1 MLKRTLTPP
10 DDALSDSALAP
21 TSSLKDAVSAE
32 KSEGSLLDRGVAAIR
47 GLGALFLFVV
57 VLPTVLAT
65 LYFILIASDVYISE
79 SRFVVRAPDRAMP
92 NALGL
97 VLRSAGWSS
106 AGPETYAV
114 RDYVTS
120 RDALNDL
127 NRGGAVEK
135 AYSSKVASIFDRFNG
150 FGWKDTN
157 EDLYRYY
164 LKKVAIEYDSTSSI
178 TTLQVRA
185 FTAEDANR
193 FNSLLL
199 RRAEALVNG
208 LNRRA
213 QTDMIRLASAEVDTA
228 KDKVMRTALALAAFR
243 DQNRIV
249 DPAEQASIQM
259 QMVSKLQDELIATR
273 MRLSQ
278 LRQLTPANPQ
288 IPVLEANAENL
299 EGEIADETAKMVGGR
314 RSLAGSAAQYQRVLL
329 DNQFAEKQLEAAMA
343 AYEEARSEALRKQA
357 YIERI
362 VNPSISDKPQEPRRT
377 RGILTTLGLGLVAWA
392 ILKMLLAGVREHGD

>member
-1 MLKRTLTPP
+1 
-10 DDALSDSALAP
+10 
-21 TSSLKDAVSAE
+21 
-32 KSEGSLLDRGVAAIR
+32 
-47 GLGALFLFVV
+47 
-57 VLPTVLAT
+57 
-65 LYFILIASDVYISE
+65 
-79 SRFVVRAPDRAMP
+79 
-92 NALGL
+92 
-97 VLRSAGWSS
+97 
-106 AGPETYAV
+106 
-114 RDYVTS
+114 
-120 RDALNDL
+120 
-127 NRGGAVEK
+127 
-135 AYSSKVASIFDRFNG
+135 
-150 FGWKDTN
+150 
-157 EDLYRYY
+157 
-164 LKKVAIEYDSTSSI
+164 
-178 TTLQVRA
+178 
-185 FTAEDANR
+185 
-193 FNSLLL
+193 
-199 RRAEALVNG
+199 
-208 LNRRA
+208 
-213 QTDMIRLASAEVDTA
+213 MIRLASAEVDTA